1 MSFKYQSFLI
11 CFQFSYFIALFL
23 NFIFEY
29 LIINSLIFFEFV
41 YLNTILWRNNGAN
54 SSPTDLN
61 SSSMLHDY
69 MKMDVGMGTSKNRMR
84 AFRARRALVET
95 AEQKG
100 SRLAVD
106 RQYRKQRLADFNAKK
121 TDEEKQTHR
130 VSRSQYEV
138 KRLADIAQIIR

>member
-1 MSFKYQSFLI
+1 
-11 CFQFSYFIALFL
+11 
-23 NFIFEY
+23 
-29 LIINSLIFFEFV
+29 
-41 YLNTILWRNNGAN
+41 
-54 SSPTDLN
+54 
-61 SSSMLHDY
+61 MLHDY